1 MCRAISDA
9 TPHSDCGVLG
19 PLPLESETCVRRG
32 THCGAF
38 QRCWR
43 RCARAARFVF
53 CFTPQC
59 FDGASFFSGED
70 PTVLLL
76 LLLVSVIDVDGR
88 RVARVF
94 SEATQTRCEESC
106 AEIAES
112 CEDEE
117 RVSGRTDLHLLD
129 FNEDT
134 LHFLR
139 CLAVS

>member
-1 MCRAISDA
+1 MRFNAVGGGSRALLGLCS
-9 TPHSDCGVLG
+9 VLV
-19 PLPLESETCVRRG
+19 L
-32 THCGAF
+32 
-38 QRCWR
+38 R
-43 RCARAARFVF
+43 RCFV
-53 CFTPQC
+53 
-59 FDGASFFSGED
+59 FSGED
-70 PTVLLL
+70 PTVLLLLLLLL

-139 CLAVS
+139 CLAVF